1 MEKQPNIFA
10 KDKKTNKIIQLIL
23 SPCWINEAPAL
34 HWSFRWFLKARF
46 PQGIYTFFFESLW
59 QVSSK
64 GKKPKLDN
72 QIQVDDTEEDH
83 SPVEE
88 VPAEQTRV
96 YQNQPT
102 DQDAGPSSELAVL
115 HKTRP
120 RPKERVT
127 LSPVEPE
134 PDYLD
139 HNWIDE
145 DQEEP
150 THGPL
155 VNPGFNSNGAIWVNE
170 ATEQPGF
177 LFPVTRT
184 TSQPAI
190 RRQMTEEASLSVTP
204 HQVPVGGA
212 GPLCRHS
219 VTVKVKWYFHTFKKK
234 HFECIFYLYKIITLK
249 IYKKFNL

>member
-1 MEKQPNIFA
+1 MISRSMFHLKIFF
-10 KDKKTNKIIQLIL
+10 
-23 SPCWINEAPAL
+23 
-34 HWSFRWFLKARF
+34 SFSHFH
-46 PQGIYTFFFESLW
+46 FESLR

-64 GKKPKLDN
+64 GKKQKLEN
-72 QIQVDDTEEDH
+72 QIQVDEAQEDD

-102 DQDAGPSSELAVL
+102 DQGARPSSESAVL

-120 RPKERVT
+120 RPKETMT
-127 LSPVEPE
+127 LNPVEPE

-150 THGPL
+150 TQGPL
-155 VNPGFNSNGAIWVNE
+155 LNPGFNSNGAIWVNE

-184 TSQPAI
+184 TSQPAV

-204 HQVPVGGA
+204 RQVPVMLPLSST
-212 GPLCRHS
+212 GP
-219 VTVKVKWYFHTFKKK
+219 TAQFTF
-234 HFECIFYLYKIITLK
+234 
-249 IYKKFNL
+249 